1 MAANCCFAQTDTI
14 FANTGPIACTVKEIS
29 TDAIS
34 YVYPGEDITNTVY
47 KNAVTQIRFKS
58 GRVQKFSEATSY
70 KEVKDVKDFENV
82 ATTSLEAD
90 VKGLFR
96 VGEVSAKAKG
106 TTAYSNQETVK
117 KRAYSKMKMGAAMQG
132 GNVVFL
138 TNQQSGG
145 NTNGGRYGGANSSE
159 TNLSGVVY
167 ATHIPSFDEFK
178 KLIGNKKTF
187 TANEKSS
194 LWSSASEVE
203 TIPATNVL
211 NVKSVENE
219 SGAIYITGTL
229 EKNANQTRFRVVNFT
244 KDSFTVY
251 FEDKS
256 TAFNYKF
263 KL

>member
-1 MAANCCFAQTDTI
+1 MARSDHRH
-14 FANTGPIACTVKEIS
+14 P
-29 TDAIS
+29 
-34 YVYPGEDITNTVY
+34 
-47 KNAVTQIRFKS
+47 
-58 GRVQKFSEATSY
+58 
-70 KEVKDVKDFENV
+70 
-82 ATTSLEAD
+82 
-90 VKGLFR
+90 
-96 VGEVSAKAKG
+96 
-106 TTAYSNQETVK
+106 
-117 KRAYSKMKMGAAMQG
+117 
-132 GNVVFL
+132 
-138 TNQQSGG
+138 
-145 NTNGGRYGGANSSE
+145 
-159 TNLSGVVY
+159 
-167 ATHIPSFDEFK
+167 
-178 KLIGNKKTF
+178 
-187 TANEKSS
+187 NEKSS